1 MDDQLA
7 TQLASAMTGTTPASA
22 FHTDAAATT
31 ATFTVTEKFGLMTAH
46 GTIPVVTA
54 DVTVDADGL
63 PRGTATLDVSA
74 LDTGNARRDKDL
86 RGARFFDTA
95 TFPLVDFRSVST
107 RRNDDGVV
115 VGGFLT
121 IRGEDC
127 PLSLAAT
134 LTHQPD
140 GGVAVHATGTFDR
153 MTSPLRR
160 APRWLISSS
169 VDVVVDAVLHPIG
182 EAR

>member
-95 TFPLVDFRSVST
+95 TFPLVDFRQRQYPPH
-107 RRNDDGVV
+107 RRRR
-115 VGGFLT
+115 
-121 IRGEDC
+121 RG
-127 PLSLAAT
+127 
-134 LTHQPD
+134 
-140 GGVAVHATGTFDR
+140 
-153 MTSPLRR
+153 RR
-160 APRWLISSS
+160 APHDPWRGLP
-169 VDVVVDAVLHPIG
+169 AQPG
-182 EAR
+182 GRR

>member
-95 TFPLVDFRSVST
+95 TFPLVDFRSASVPAAPTTASWSTGSSRSVARTARSAWRRPSRTSRTAVSRCT
-107 RRNDDGVV
+107 RPGR
-115 VGGFLT
+115 
-121 IRGEDC
+121 
-127 PLSLAAT
+127 S
-134 LTHQPD
+134 
-140 GGVAVHATGTFDR
+140 TG
-153 MTSPLRR
+153 
-160 APRWLISSS
+160 
-169 VDVVVDAVLHPIG
+169 
-182 EAR
+182 

>member
-22 FHTDAAATT
+22 FHTDAADA
-31 ATFTVTEKFGLMTAH
+31 
-46 GTIPVVTA
+46 
-54 DVTVDADGL
+54 TVDADGL

-107 RRNDDGVV
+107 RRTDDGVV
-115 VGGFLT
+115 VDGFLT